1 MGIVKLLLMEYFY
14 AKYPKSIDM
23 NKIFTFLLF
32 LCCSICQAQDRI
44 TFSYDNAGNQIQRL
58 LCINCSTSKMIDE
71 KTKEITALEEEDLLK
86 FSPQDLISYYPN
98 PVKEELYLQWELI
111 EDNSV
116 STIQVFGLNGQVLQS
131 FSHLEKKNNQNIAFQ
146 SYPTGMYGV
155 ILFYK
160 NGEQKSIKIV
170 KK

>member
-1 MGIVKLLLMEYFY
+1 MKKL
-14 AKYPKSIDM
+14 
-23 NKIFTFLLF
+23 IFFLLF
-32 LCCSICQAQDRI
+32 LCCSISQAQDRI
-44 TFSYDNAGNQIQRL
+44 TFSYDDAGNQIQRL
-58 LCINCSTSKMIDE
+58 LCINCSTSKLVNE
-71 KTKEITALEEEDLLK
+71 NAKEITALVDGDLQK
-86 FSPQDLISYYPN
+86 FSEQDVISYYPN

-111 EDNSV
+111 EGNYV
-116 STIQVFGLNGQVLQS
+116 SSIQVFGLNGQVLQS
-131 FSHLEKKNNQNIAFQ
+131 FTNLDKKNNQNIAFQ